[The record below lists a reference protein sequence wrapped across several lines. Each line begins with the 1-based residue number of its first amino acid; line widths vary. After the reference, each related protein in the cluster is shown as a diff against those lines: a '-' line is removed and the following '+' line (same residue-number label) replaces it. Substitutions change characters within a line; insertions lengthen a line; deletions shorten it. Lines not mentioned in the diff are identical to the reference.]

1 MALHNEARQLA
12 GLLKAID
19 AEHLVQDPR
28 FATQLERRA
37 NHKALTAILDGIF
50 AKRDLGEWRALLQK
64 AGVTFGTV
72 SSVDEAADDAQARD
86 IGAIVPFADGK
97 GHTVSSPFHLDH
109 ATKVAPVR
117 APAVG
122 QHSEQVLKEAGYSS
136 DEIARLR
143 TISDCWEDTMPL
155 LYKKQGHTGI
165 LTLSRPA
172 ARNCWGQDY
181 ADGLLKHLD
190 EAADDDEVRSVILTG
205 DEAGGA
211 FSAGANLR
219 DPNTHNTRSAEAF
232 IKRMGRARNFPSNL
246 VSDFPKPMIAAVN
259 GYAIG
264 IGCIITFCCDLI
276 VASERAE
283 WRLPQVA
290 LGILPNYGGATRLAR
305 IIGKG
310 LAMRVALGFPLKA
323 DEAHRIGLA
332 QWLVPHDQLME
343 QALAIAD
350 HIAGLPPLAVR
361 MVKESMNRGQDIPNI
376 ADASLV
382 DAYRFMALE
391 MSEDKA
397 EAHEAWR
404 ARRKPSFRGR

>member
-1 MALHNEARQLA
+1 
-12 GLLKAID
+12 
-19 AEHLVQDPR
+19 
-28 FATQLERRA
+28 
-37 NHKALTAILDGIF
+37 
-50 AKRDLGEWRALLQK
+50 
-64 AGVTFGTV
+64 
-72 SSVDEAADDAQARD
+72 
-86 IGAIVPFADGK
+86 
-97 GHTVSSPFHLDH
+97 
-109 ATKVAPVR
+109 
-117 APAVG
+117 
-122 QHSEQVLKEAGYSS
+122 
-136 DEIARLR
+136 
-143 TISDCWEDTMPL
+143 MPL

-165 LTLSRPA
+165 LTLSRPQ

-181 ADGLLKHLD
+181 ADGLLRHLD
-190 EAADDDEVRSVILTG
+190 EANDDDEVRSVILTG

-232 IKRMGRARNFPSNL
+232 IKRVGKARNFPSNL
-246 VSDFPKPMIAAVN
+246 VSDFPKPVIAAVN

-305 IIGKG
+305 HVGKG
-310 LAMRVALGFPLKA
+310 PAMKVAMGFPLKA
-323 DEAHRIGLA
+323 DEAYRIGLA
-332 QWLVPHDQLME
+332 QWLVPHDKLME
-343 QALAIAD
+343 QALSVAD

-376 ADASLV
+376 ADASLI
-382 DAYRFMALE
+382 DAYRFMVLE
-391 MSEDKA
+391 MSEDKT

-404 ARRKPSFRGR
+404 ERREPKFRGR